1 MEPLQGPAGAAQE
14 GGGAG
19 GGPGALPAVPPALA
33 APAPPTVPAPLGE
46 KEASE
51 EREGGP
57 GKGAGEVPCGAT
69 EVGEGGADAMDVDG
83 AVPTGSAG
91 GNGQKATAVAG
102 PPPPADGPEEDA
114 AGHPSPTAEG
124 VAGPGTGPPPVN
136 APGNDQGSGAVE
148 AKSKADRAPEGAEP
162 PAVNDQAGSHAE
174 DATRGGSFVSPELR
188 GRGARQMRN
197 QMEKEFKEAQLGRC
211 SAEQGRIPGED
222 EGELFMRSLTEFLQ
236 DMLGVTVGSVGWKV
250 PKLREDEIDL
260 CKLYREVALQGG
272 FLAVS
277 SAHRWK
283 RICYCFTTGDESQ
296 MEYGSYRVKTIYE
309 KWLLAYENHYL
320 DMDVGAGTE
329 NLAAAPKKALDFMKE
344 ETVAAQEKSAAT
356 MKVAR
361 KMLKQFF
368 PSCGPLAVANMD
380 IDASNEV
387 IASLKGSDLGR
398 KSWALNYLLVV
409 THGVQTEFC
418 LSTKPGLL
426 VALMKIS
433 SALNSEETLM
443 SMPDLG
449 SDFAIAGQ
457 EAWWWEDAKCG
468 VLNCRRDVEIAA
480 QHAVLAMTIVHNL
493 SFFESNRLEMA
504 IDSFCMKGLLNAG
517 WTLAESS
524 PSDIFYAEKRMIGDL
539 ALVAFQNLA
548 KKINIS
554 EKRFDSVRTAVCRM
568 LNLFLMAFITHDY
581 GTEPI
586 EEGTR
591 GMGLCLRGFG
601 LLLELMSNSRNALSL
616 AQKFGKTMV
625 RVAQAL
631 LSQPDDA
638 IVLKSLEFLYRLLS
652 FASAELRDFVLG
664 QPAVIARLVSLLT
677 SGPRSS
683 EVIQEVMTI
692 IRSIVRGPVEVKL
705 FEPLES
711 TLLRVATSTDPN
723 AVPCA
728 HVLKLCC
735 LKSKVKKKNTA
746 KPAPAPKKKYQ
757 TKKKA
762 NDKKKYKKKVAP
774 KATKS
779 KKDIYKKKNKK
790 KA

>member
-1 MEPLQGPAGAAQE
+1 M
-14 GGGAG
+14 
-19 GGPGALPAVPPALA
+19 
-33 APAPPTVPAPLGE
+33 T
-46 KEASE
+46 
-51 EREGGP
+51 
-57 GKGAGEVPCGAT
+57 
-69 EVGEGGADAMDVDG
+69 
-83 AVPTGSAG
+83 
-91 GNGQKATAVAG
+91 
-102 PPPPADGPEEDA
+102 A
-114 AGHPSPTAEG
+114 AGVTE
-124 VAGPGTGPPPVN
+124 
-136 APGNDQGSGAVE
+136 D
-148 AKSKADRAPEGAEP
+148 AEP
-162 PAVNDQAGSHAE
+162 PGANDQAGSHEE
-174 DATRGGSFVSPELR
+174 DVTLAAREGSFVSPELR

-197 QMEKEFKEAQLGRC
+197 QMEKKFKEAQLGRC

-222 EGELFMRSLTEFLQ
+222 ESEIFMRSLTEFLQ

-283 RICYCFTTGDESQ
+283 RICYCFTSGDESQ
-296 MEYGSYRVKTIYE
+296 MEYGTYRVKTIYE

-320 DMDVGAGTE
+320 DMDADADAGKE
-329 NLAAAPKKALDFMKE
+329 SLALVPKKALDFVQE
-344 ETVAAQEKSAAT
+344 ETAAAQQKSAET

-368 PSCGPLAVANMD
+368 PSCGPLSVANMD
-380 IDASNEV
+380 VDASNEI

-409 THGVQTEFC
+409 THGVQTDFC
-418 LSTKPGLL
+418 LSSKPGLL

-433 SALNSEETLM
+433 SVLNSEETLVP
-443 SMPDLG
+443 MPGLG
-449 SDFAIAGQ
+449 NEFDIARE

-468 VLNCRRDVEIAA
+468 VLNCGRDAEIAA

-524 PSDIFYAEKRMIGDL
+524 PAEMFYAEKCIIGDL
-539 ALVAFQNLA
+539 ALTAFQNLA

-568 LNLFLMAFITHDY
+568 LNLFIMAFITHDY

-652 FASAELRDFVLG
+652 FASAELRDLVLG
-664 QPAVIARLVSLLT
+664 QPAVIQRLVSLLT
-677 SGPRSS
+677 FGTRSS
-683 EVIQEVMTI
+683 EVIQEVMAI
-692 IRSIVRGPVEVKL
+692 IRSIVRGPAEARL
-705 FEPLES
+705 FASLES
-711 TLLRVATSTDPN
+711 SLLRMATSADPN

-735 LKSKVKKKNTA
+735 LKSRVKKKKPA

-762 NDKKKYKKKVAP
+762 NDKKQYKKKVAS

-779 KKDIYKKKNKK
+779 KKDAYKKKNKK
-790 KA
+790 T